1 MTNAADLPAWAA
13 LPTALLLLLGAGL
26 ALTGSL
32 GLLRL
37 GSFYERIHAPT
48 LGTTMG
54 ISCVLLA
61 SMLFFSVLQTRLVLH
76 ELLIAVLMVV
86 TTPVTLMLLARAAL
100 YRDRREGCDEVP
112 PPPLPSAPNPSG
124 GSPQTQVS
132 ASDTVIER
140 KCEGAQRPVPVQ
152 SDSRL

>member
-37 GSFYERIHAPT
+37 GSFYDRIHAPT

-100 YRDRREGCDEVP
+100 YRDRSEGCDEVP
-112 PPPLPSAPNPSG
+112 PPPPPLPSAPDLPR
-124 GSPQTQVS
+124 GSPQAQVS
-132 ASDTVIER
+132 AKVIER
-140 KCEGAQRPVPVQ
+140 T
-152 SDSRL
+152 

>member
-13 LPTALLLLLGAGL
+13 LPIALLLLLGAGL
-26 ALTGSL
+26 TLTGSL

-37 GSFYERIHAPT
+37 GSFYDRIHAPT

-76 ELLIAVLMVV
+76 ELLIAVLMVA

-100 YRDRREGCDEVP
+100 YRDRREGSGEVP
-112 PPPLPSAPNPSG
+112 PPPLPPETSRVAPSHT
-124 GSPQTQVS
+124 SVS
-132 ASDTVIER
+132 AREAAVDHEHGRT
-140 KCEGAQRPVPVQ
+140 
-152 SDSRL
+152 

>member
-1 MTNAADLPAWAA
+1 MTNVADLPAWAA
-13 LPTALLLLLGAGL
+13 LPTAFLLLLGAGL

-37 GSFYERIHAPT
+37 GSFYDRIHAPT

-61 SMLFFSVLQTRLVLH
+61 SMLFFSVLETRLVLH
-76 ELLIAVLMVV
+76 ELLIAILMVV

-100 YRDRREGCDEVP
+100 YRDRSEGCDEVP
-112 PPPLPSAPNPSG
+112 PPPPPLPPAPDIPG
-124 GSPQTQVS
+124 GAPQAQVS
-132 ASDTVIER
+132 AKFFER
-140 KCEGAQRPVPVQ
+140 T
-152 SDSRL
+152 